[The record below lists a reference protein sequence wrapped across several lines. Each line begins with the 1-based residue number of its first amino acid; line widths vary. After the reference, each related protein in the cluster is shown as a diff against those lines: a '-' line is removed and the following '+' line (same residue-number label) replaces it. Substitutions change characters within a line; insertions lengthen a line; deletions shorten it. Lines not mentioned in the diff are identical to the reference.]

1 MAYGVGQ
8 GFAQGVQNMQG
19 MILPI
24 LMQKQQQKLYR
35 DRLAFGMGWDDV
47 GDDDGGRDTS
57 GMSGRM
63 ATASGPVTGVR
74 TDGSGTPY
82 QTTRDADPSSFMGRM
97 FQRRS
102 GPEYATP
109 NAIPPTSAGALVR
122 AQQST
127 VPVMPSPLQPQAQPM
142 MVRPP
147 IVKQPRSFGEPMY
160 RQPYL
165 RMDEDV
171 PTESR
176 MRRTLGI
183 TRY

>member
-8 GFAQGVQNMQG
+8 GFAQGVQNVQG

-47 GDDDGGRDTS
+47 GDDYGGRDTS

-63 ATASGPVTGVR
+63 ATTSGPVTGVR

-82 QTTRDADPSSFMGRM
+82 QVTRDADPSSFMGRM

-102 GPEYATP
+102 GPEYVNPT
-109 NAIPPTSAGALVR
+109 AIPPTSAGALVQ
-122 AQQST
+122 AQRPT
-127 VPVMPSPLQPQAQPM
+127 VVPSMPNPVQPM

-183 TRY
+183 SRY